1 MENKSVNSKMIIGV
15 VAVIGIIA
23 FFIWFLVMCNTPEY
37 KYGKDTVEDA
47 KAAIFTADQYLDRK
61 LTDREFD
68 IQIMYYSK
76 DVEVS
81 DKAYDI
87 YSNIDFMSHAVS
99 DANTLKYRNQL
110 ANIIGEKER

>member
-15 VAVIGIIA
+15 IAVIGIIA

-37 KYGKDTVEDA
+37 KYGKDAVEDA

-61 LTDREFD
+61 LTDREFS
-68 IQIMYYSK
+68 IQIKFCSK
-76 DVEVS
+76 DVEIS
-81 DKAYDI
+81 DKTYEI
-87 YSNIDFMSHAVS
+87 YSNIDFIRNAVL
-99 DANTLKYRNQL
+99 DANILKYRNQL

>member
-1 MENKSVNSKMIIGV
+1 MENKSVNSKMVIGV
-15 VAVIGIIA
+15 LAVIGIIV

-37 KYGKDTVEDA
+37 KYGKDAVEDA

-68 IQIMYYSK
+68 IQIKFCSK

-81 DKAYDI
+81 DKTYEI
-87 YSNIDFMSHAVS
+87 YSNIDFISNAVS
-99 DANTLKYRNQL
+99 DANILKYRNQL

>member
-1 MENKSVNSKMIIGV
+1 MENKSVNSKMVIGV
-15 VAVIGIIA
+15 IAVIGIIV

-37 KYGKDTVEDA
+37 KYGKDAVEDA

-68 IQIMYYSK
+68 IQIKFCSK

-81 DKAYDI
+81 DKTYKI
-87 YSNIDFMSHAVS
+87 YSNIDFMRPAIS
-99 DANTLKYRNQL
+99 DANILKYRNQL
-110 ANIIGEKER
+110 ANTIGEKER